1 MTGVGLMEVEP
12 ALHLGSQQRT
22 KERTEPTD
30 RPDTEHSPA
39 GSAHNS
45 DGEPGRSSAAEPQ
58 TTTAA
63 GPAHGRDRQMTLRM
77 LDGFRVLVDDEPLSI
92 PLSARRVVAFV
103 GLRGRSSRAEVA
115 GTLWPDVTD
124 AKAQGALRTA
134 LWRLRQLTAGLGS
147 EPLVTGDETLRLRE
161 AVEVDVD
168 ALVTAIRRV
177 IDDGECGVDQG
188 LLPTLAT
195 MGELLPGWYDDWVL
209 LGRERLRQLQLH
221 ALELT
226 AAQLSCEGRYAEAI
240 EAALAAVRLEPL
252 RESATR
258 VLIRIHLAEHN
269 VVEAVRRFEVFRRQ
283 VVAELGIEPTSELA
297 DMVREAGPD
306 LPVTSWAERQRRI
319 R

>member
-1 MTGVGLMEVEP
+1 MAVEP
-12 ALHLGSQQRT
+12 EEGPPD
-22 KERTEPTD
+22 ERPVAT
-30 RPDTEHSPA
+30 SV
-39 GSAHNS
+39 N
-45 DGEPGRSSAAEPQ
+45 
-58 TTTAA
+58 
-63 GPAHGRDRQMTLRM
+63 LRM
-77 LDGFRVLVDDEPLSI
+77 LDGFRVVVDEQALSI

-134 LWRLRQLTAGLGS
+134 LWRLRQLTAGSLD
-147 EPLVTGDETLRLRE
+147 EPLVTGDETLRLHE
-161 AVEVDVD
+161 SVDVDVD

-226 AAQLSCEGRYAEAI
+226 ARQLSCEGRYAEAI

-258 VLIRIHLAEHN
+258 VLIQIHLDEHN
-269 VVEAVRRFEVFRRQ
+269 VVEALRRFEVFRRQ
-283 VVAELGIEPTSELA
+283 VVSELGIEPTDELVSLVRTAQYDDFSEDVVPGA
-297 DMVREAGPD
+297 PSTDPWPGRGPV
-306 LPVTSWAERQRRI
+306 LG
-319 R
+319 

>member
-1 MTGVGLMEVEP
+1 MEVEP
-12 ALHLGSQQRT
+12 EGGPPD
-22 KERTEPTD
+22 ER
-30 RPDTEHSPA
+30 PA
-39 GSAHNS
+39 AISVN
-45 DGEPGRSSAAEPQ
+45 
-58 TTTAA
+58 
-63 GPAHGRDRQMTLRM
+63 LRM
-77 LDGFRVLVDDEPLSI
+77 LDGFRVVVDQQTLSI

-134 LWRLRQLTAGLGS
+134 LWRLRQLTAGLLA
-147 EPLVTGDETLRLRE
+147 EPLVTGDETLRLHE
-161 AVEVDVD
+161 SVDVDVD

-188 LLPTLAT
+188 LMPTLAA

-226 AAQLSCEGRYAEAI
+226 ARQLSCEGRYAEAI

-258 VLIRIHLAEHN
+258 VLIQIHLDEHN
-269 VVEAVRRFEVFRRQ
+269 VVEALRRFEVFRRQ
-283 VVAELGIEPTSELA
+283 VVSELGIEPTDELIEL
-297 DMVREAGPD
+297 VRAAQYDDLSAEAVPGAPSTDPWPGRGPV
-306 LPVTSWAERQRRI
+306 LG
-319 R
+319 

>member
-1 MTGVGLMEVEP
+1 MEVEP
-12 ALHLGSQQRT
+12 ALPPASQQQT

-30 RPDTEHSPA
+30 RTGTEQSLA

-45 DGEPGRSSAAEPQ
+45 AGGPGHRSALEPQ
-58 TTTAA
+58 TKTTAD
-63 GPAHGRDRQMTLRM
+63 PAHGRDLQISLRM

-134 LWRLRQLTAGLGS
+134 LWRLRQLTAGLGAD
-147 EPLVTGDETLRLRE
+147 PLVTGDETLRLRE

-306 LPVTSWAERQRRI
+306 LPVTSWAERQRRV

>member
-1 MTGVGLMEVEP
+1 MSVPMVTLRSESRVGGSRGSVTGGRAM
-12 ALHLGSQQRT
+12 A
-22 KERTEPTD
+22 
-30 RPDTEHSPA
+30 
-39 GSAHNS
+39 
-45 DGEPGRSSAAEPQ
+45 GEPEGSP
-58 TTTAA
+58 
-63 GPAHGRDRQMTLRM
+63 PAQAVSVNLRM
-77 LDGFRVLVDDEPLSI
+77 LDGFRVVVDQQLLSI

-134 LWRLRQLTAGLGS
+134 LWRLRQLTAGLLD
-147 EPLVTGDETLRLRE
+147 EPLVTGDETLRLQE
-161 AVEVDVD
+161 SVVVDVD

-226 AAQLSCEGRYAEAI
+226 ARQLSCEGRYAEAI

-258 VLIRIHLAEHN
+258 VLIQIHLDEHN
-269 VVEAVRRFEVFRRQ
+269 VVEALRRFEVFRRQ
-283 VVAELGIEPTSELA
+283 VVSELGIEPTDELVA
-297 DMVREAGPD
+297 LMRTARDEDVTGDVVPGAPSTDPWPGRGPV
-306 LPVTSWAERQRRI
+306 LG
-319 R
+319 

>member
-1 MTGVGLMEVEP
+1 MQEHETLPSTTDGLSPPVTI
-12 ALHLGSQQRT
+12 HL
-22 KERTEPTD
+22 
-30 RPDTEHSPA
+30 
-39 GSAHNS
+39 
-45 DGEPGRSSAAEPQ
+45 
-58 TTTAA
+58 
-63 GPAHGRDRQMTLRM
+63 
-77 LDGFRVLVDDEPLSI
+77 LDGFRVVVDGQALSI

-134 LWRLRQLTAGLGS
+134 LWRLRQLTAGSLD
-147 EPLVTGDETLRLRE
+147 EPLVTGDETLRLHE
-161 AVEVDVD
+161 SVDVDVD

-226 AAQLSCEGRYAEAI
+226 ARQLSCEGRYAEAI

-258 VLIRIHLAEHN
+258 VLIQIHLDEHN
-269 VVEAVRRFEVFRRQ
+269 VVEALRRFEVFRRQ
-283 VVAELGIEPTSELA
+283 VVSELGIEPTKDLA
-297 DMVREAGPD
+297 DMVREAQVVREPD
-306 LPVTSWAERQRRI
+306 ADPPTAFWAERRR
-319 R
+319 RAQG

>member
-1 MTGVGLMEVEP
+1 VRQTGR
-12 ALHLGSQQRT
+12 GSVR
-22 KERTEPTD
+22 
-30 RPDTEHSPA
+30 
-39 GSAHNS
+39 GSDDQS
-45 DGEPGRSSAAEPQ
+45 DGEDPEICV
-58 TTTAA
+58 
-63 GPAHGRDRQMTLRM
+63 RM
-77 LDGFRVLVDDEPLSI
+77 LDGFRVVVGERVLSI

-103 GLRGRSSRAEVA
+103 GLRGRSARAEVA

-124 AKAQGALRTA
+124 AKAQAALRTA
-134 LWRLRQLTAGLGS
+134 LWRLRQLTAGLGAGS
-147 EPLVTGDETLRLRE
+147 FESLVTGDETLRLHE
-161 AVEVDVD
+161 SVVVDVD

-226 AAQLSCEGRYAEAI
+226 ATQLSCEGRYAEAI

-269 VVEAVRRFEVFRRQ
+269 VVEALRRFEVFRRQ
-283 VVAELGIEPTSELA
+283 VVTELGIEPTPELA
-297 DMVREAGPD
+297 DMVRQAQAVREAGPD
-306 LPVTSWAERQRRI
+306 LPTTFWAERRR
-319 R
+319 RAR